1 MKKVIALLIALA
13 MVFALCAC
21 GNNPTT
27 NQADDSDFTTANTP
41 AAPTNVSETRYMKI
55 HGICVDD
62 SYVDD
67 DSPVLKMVYLF
78 YTLTAN
84 ESNLEIDSKY
94 TDMIINGINTYKS
107 DNFSSSAAACKYT
120 SSYYYSSYIENVYL
134 GSSIKVIATFK
145 IPEGDLAPGKTITFS
160 DYQIPGIDAILM
172 STDDI
177 QHFSSAEKIAEAMD
191 PAGYATEMKARET
204 APSSTTTAVQNAIN
218 GYYWSF
224 YVNSTAYEVEFW
236 APNNFEVR
244 TAFGSNQGTYSVKN
258 GYIFCT
264 YPSNGYTVEIPYT
277 LSNGQIDLDIVD
289 AFDVH

>member
-1 MKKVIALLIALA
+1 MKKTIALLLAFAL
-13 MVFALCAC
+13 MLSLCAC
-21 GNNPTT
+21 GGSSTT
-27 NQADDSDFTTANTP
+27 DQADTSGSSSANTP
-41 AAPTNVSETRYMKI
+41 AAPTKVSETDYMKI

-84 ESNLEIDSKY
+84 ESNLKIDSKY
-94 TDMIINGINTYKS
+94 TDMIINGTNTYES
-107 DNFSSSAAACKYT
+107 DNFADSASACKYT
-120 SSYYYSSYIENVYL
+120 SSYYYSSYIEDVYL

-145 IPEGDLAPGKTITFS
+145 VPEGDLVPGKAITFS
-160 DYQIPGIDAILM
+160 DTQIPGIDAILM

-191 PAGYATEMKARET
+191 PAGYAAEMKARET
-204 APSSTTTAVQNAIN
+204 APTSTATAVKNAIN

-224 YVNSTAYEVEFW
+224 YVNSTSYEVEFW

-264 YPSNGYTVEIPYT
+264 YPSNGYTIEIPYT